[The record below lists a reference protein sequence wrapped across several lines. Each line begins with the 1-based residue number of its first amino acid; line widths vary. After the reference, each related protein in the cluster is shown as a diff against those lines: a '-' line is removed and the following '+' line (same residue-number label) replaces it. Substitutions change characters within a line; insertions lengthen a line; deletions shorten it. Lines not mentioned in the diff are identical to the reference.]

1 MSSITYATR
10 GNQLTLSDSVA
21 FKPQTDAS
29 FLVRNQTNGI
39 FHAQGFY
46 KGMIA
51 NGKRTTFWEENFL
64 KLMATVTITSVFALF
79 NVCNYKY
86 VLVTE
91 LLKLG
96 INKITYSIVLYF
108 IDFFMLLILVFYM
121 CYFRKMKE
129 SNPDGMGRK
138 KFVLGLLPSVL
149 CFIIAVIVTII

>member
-1 MSSITYATR
+1 ME
-10 GNQLTLSDSVA
+10 
-21 FKPQTDAS
+21 KEP
-29 FLVRNQTNGI
+29 
-39 FHAQGFY
+39 H
-46 KGMIA
+46 
-51 NGKRTTFWEENFL
+51 FWEENFL

-129 SNPDGMGRK
+129 FNPDGMGRK